1 MERITQVTLV
11 NRRLTLIFTRPAAL
25 GPRRPTQAARGA
37 GGYEGGGSGEPGSA
51 TLRQDEKN

>member
-11 NRRLTLIFTRPAAL
+11 NRRLTLILAGPAAL
-25 GPRRPTQAARGA
+25 GLRRPTQAARGA
-37 GGYEGGGSGEPGSA
+37 GGCEGGGSGELGPA